1 MGFLDDLFSE
11 SKYLNK
17 EKPKEKKKV
26 DTAVGKNEAV
36 DTAAAEPVIAE
47 SAPII
52 AEVKPEIPVRAATG
66 SEPDHP
72 VPFGYK
78 CNWLCVKSDSPT
90 DVIQKL
96 GLKNFEPS
104 NWDKGI
110 EMAYNGYRFISPVL
124 DGYVLVVNY
133 GMDLITLA
141 PDLLDENARK
151 FPELQYFSTHRV
163 SEYHAWVKYINGVLI
178 RGYGWCGCDG
188 EVIMNIGALTPEEER
203 LGFANLITS
212 SDASENVQVPTE
224 DHVLEI
230 AAAWGV
236 DTGFSGSNYPK
247 ALGYICR

>member
-1 MGFLDDLFSE
+1 MGFLDELFNE

-17 EKPKEKKKV
+17 EKPKEDAEKTV
-26 DTAVGKNEAV
+26 NTAAVGKNEIK
-36 DTAAAEPVIAE
+36 T
-47 SAPII
+47 
-52 AEVKPEIPVRAATG
+52 AEVPVRAATG
-66 SEPDHP
+66 SEPDYP

-78 CNWLCVKSDSPT
+78 CNWLCVRSDSPT

-110 EMAYNGYRFISPVL
+110 EMAYNGYRFVSPVL
-124 DGYVLVVNY
+124 NGYVLVVNY
-133 GMDLITLA
+133 GMDLLTLA
-141 PDLLDENARK
+141 PDLLDESAKK
-151 FPELQYFSTHRV
+151 FSELQYFSTQRV
-163 SEYHAWVKYINGVLI
+163 SEYHAWVKYVDGMLV

-188 EVIMNIGALTPEEER
+188 EVLMNRGALTPEEER

-212 SDASENVQVPTE
+212 TADDPEKVQLPTE

-230 AAAWGV
+230 AAAWGIN
-236 DTGFSGSNYPK
+236 TGFSGGDYPK

>member
-17 EKPKEKKKV
+17 KNQPNETAAKAAETP
-26 DTAVGKNEAV
+26 AVG
-36 DTAAAEPVIAE
+36 TAAAKTVEIKAAEPAVV
-47 SAPII
+47 P
-52 AEVKPEIPVRAATG
+52 PPVRPATG
-66 SEPDHP
+66 SEPDYP

-124 DGYVLVVNY
+124 NGYVLVVNY
-133 GMDLITLA
+133 GMDLLTLA
-141 PDLLDENARK
+141 PDLLDESAKK
-151 FPELQYFSTHRV
+151 FPELQYFTTQRV
-163 SEYHAWVKYINGVLI
+163 SEYHAWVKYVDGEMV

-188 EVIMNIGALTPEEER
+188 EVLMNRGTLTPEEER
-203 LGFANLITS
+203 LGFTNLITS
-212 SDASENVQVPTE
+212 TDDDPEKVQFPTE
-224 DHVLEI
+224 DHVIEI
-230 AAAWGV
+230 AAAWGI
-236 DTGFSGSNYPK
+236 DPGFSTGDYPK
-247 ALGYICR
+247 SIGFICR

>member
-17 EKPKEKKKV
+17 EKQPKE
-26 DTAVGKNEAV
+26 AVK
-36 DTAAAEPVIAE
+36 TAAS
-47 SAPII
+47 SAVQPM
-52 AEVKPEIPVRAATG
+52 RAATG
-66 SEPDHP
+66 SEPDFP

-90 DVIQKL
+90 DVIRKL

-124 DGYVLVVNY
+124 NGYVLVVNY
-133 GMDLITLA
+133 GMALLTLA
-141 PDLLDENARK
+141 PELLDESAKK

-163 SEYHAWVKYINGVLI
+163 SEYHAWVKYVDGEMV

-188 EVIMNIGALTPEEER
+188 EVLLNKGALTPEEER
-203 LGFANLITS
+203 LGFLNLITS
-212 SDASENVQVPTE
+212 SADDPEKVQLPTE

-230 AAAWGV
+230 AAAWGI
-236 DTGFSGSNYPK
+236 DPGFSGSDYPK
-247 ALGYICR
+247 TLGYICR